1 MNILASSSSLF
12 LSTARMLLGLAAFQ
26 HVSVG
31 TLLAAK
37 PQFEWVSGGGSQVSD
52 KTRAIAVDASGNTYL
67 AGEISGPADFGM
79 HSVGSAG
86 KMDVFVAK
94 LSATGEFVWAKSFG
108 GSETDRAYGV
118 VPDAEGNVYVAG
130 HFQSADMKFNGV
142 LQPNNGDYD
151 LFVLK
156 LSAAGELLW
165 GKTAGGAGYDYAHA
179 VALDGKGDVVLTGAV
194 AGEARF
200 GAISV
205 NSGSKDRPVFVAKYS
220 AKGDLKW
227 AKCSAGV
234 SGSGH
239 GIGVDAGDQIYV
251 GGSFSGRGAFDS
263 VALHA
268 EKGSC
273 SFVLKLAPDGS
284 AAGAASFPG
293 TAPTIHEI
301 AVDRDGRVWIAGMY
315 KQNMQIGTH
324 SLTSSSATNSD
335 GFCASLDRDLSVRWV
350 HALHGEGVDYCLGVA
365 TDGSGR
371 GFFTGEFTGDAVFSE
386 AALHGAG
393 ATDIFVAAF
402 DADGRLEWVERCGS
416 EKGDNAYT
424 MAWHPSGFLVL
435 GGACTAPAQF
445 GQKVMNSPRGAEAYG
460 AKIKVR

>member
-1 MNILASSSSLF
+1 MNIRAASSLF
-12 LSTARMLLGLAAFQ
+12 LSTAHVLLGLAALQ
-26 HVSVG
+26 HVSAG
-31 TLLAAK
+31 ALWAAK
-37 PQFEWVSGGGSQVSD
+37 PQFDWVSGGGSPVSD

-67 AGEISGPADFGM
+67 AGEISGPAEFGT

-118 VPDAEGNVYVAG
+118 VPDAEGDVYVVG

-142 LQPNNGDYD
+142 LQANNGDYD

-156 LSAAGELLW
+156 LNSAGDLLW

-179 VALDGKGDVVLTGAV
+179 VALDSKGDVVVSGAV
-194 AGEARF
+194 VGEARF
-200 GAISV
+200 GATGV
-205 NSGSKDRPVFVAKYS
+205 NAGSKERPVFVAKYS
-220 AKGDLKW
+220 AQGDLKW
-227 AKCSAGV
+227 AKCSSGV

-239 GIGVDAGDQIYV
+239 GIGVDARDQIYV
-251 GGSFSGRGAFDS
+251 GGSFSGQGKFDS
-263 VALHA
+263 VAMHA

-273 SFVLKLAPDGS
+273 GFVLKLAADGTAAS
-284 AAGAASFPG
+284 AAAFPG
-293 TAPTIHEI
+293 IAPTIHEI
-301 AVDRDGRVWIAGMY
+301 AVDREGRVWIAGMY
-315 KQNMQIGTH
+315 KQSMQIGTH

-335 GFCASLDRDLSVRWV
+335 GFCASLDRDLKVRWV

-365 TDGSGR
+365 TDGNGR
-371 GFFTGEFTGDAVFSE
+371 GFFTGEFTGDALLSD
-386 AALHGAG
+386 ATLHSAG

-402 DADGRLEWVERCGS
+402 DSEGRLEWVERCGS

-424 MAWHPSGFLVL
+424 MAWHQSGFLVL
-435 GGACTAPAQF
+435 GGACAAPAQF
-445 GQKVMNSPRGAEAYG
+445 GSKVMGSPRGAEAYG
-460 AKIKVR
+460 AKMTVR